1 MAFRATAV
9 GALALTAIIAA
20 PFAYARSTAQAAP
33 APSGRN
39 ATSTTAKQAPA
50 PPAVGAPGQLMN
62 QLSNG
67 WGNATITLL
76 GDSTGNDKSEWFYRL
91 SAWIAE
97 RYPHYRTTYRQWDH
111 KKQAYGAPVVFS
123 EGNGWLTLSFYN
135 GSVGGAKAGYALQ
148 GKRLDKLTAQGG
160 NLYLLS
166 YSHNEGRATSY
177 PAYERLT
184 SKLAALWPRPD
195 IVPVLQNPEGSPTKT
210 ALERYA
216 HTVRLRGIQRL
227 AEVNGWATIDAHR
240 RFASD
245 KRPLSAL
252 VPDGIHPNA
261 AGQALW
267 LDAAKNAFSTP

>member
-20 PFAYARSTAQAAP
+20 PVAYARTTAQAAP
-33 APSGRN
+33 KPSVKE
-39 ATSTTAKQAPA
+39 TTKQAPV
-50 PPAVGAPGQLMN
+50 PLAVGAPGQLMN

-76 GDSTGNDKSEWFYRL
+76 GDSTGNDKSEWFYQL
-91 SAWIAE
+91 SKWIAE

-135 GSVGGAKAGYALQ
+135 GSVGGAKAGYPLQ
-148 GKRLDKLTAQGG
+148 GNRFGKMTAQGG
-160 NLYLLS
+160 DLFLLS
-166 YSHNEGRATSY
+166 YSHNEGRATAY
-177 PAYERLT
+177 PTYERLADRV
-184 SKLAALWPRPD
+184 AALWPSPD
-195 IVPVLQNPEGSPTKT
+195 VVPVLQNPEGSPLKGS
-210 ALERYA
+210 LERYA
-216 HTVRLRGIQRL
+216 HNVRLRGIKGL
-227 AEVNGWATIDAHR
+227 ADEYGWTTIDAHR
-240 RFASD
+240 QFATD
-245 KRPLSAL
+245 KRPLKSL

-267 LDAAKNAFSTP
+267 LNAAKNAFMR